1 MRWFGAG
8 TMAPSHSVSVDF
20 IHWTQMQRRKEANS
34 ELYKAVVIVNIFM
47 HGLFLF
53 NHQSK

>member
-53 NHQSK
+53 NHQNK